1 MYARWIVMPKNSNSG
16 SDLATYIASNA
27 ELLTEQNY
35 TDIDALVFAEMDIYQ
50 LVDDMTQALS
60 DDGKISGGEWL
71 ALGADVIF
79 LGLDVVAA
87 GDIIKAVKVAKVANT
102 EAKAANNVMDE
113 YVSTPENA
121 GMPNAVKRESRD
133 NLILSY

>member
-1 MYARWIVMPKNSNSG
+1 MQGGLLCRKIVIVEVIM
-16 SDLATYIASNA
+16 ATYIASNA

>member
-1 MYARWIVMPKNSNSG
+1 M
-16 SDLATYIASNA
+16 
-27 ELLTEQNY
+27 
-35 TDIDALVFAEMDIYQ
+35 
-50 LVDDMTQALS
+50 
-60 DDGKISGGEWL
+60 

-87 GDIIKAVKVAKVANT
+87 GDIIKAVKVANT

>member
-1 MYARWIVMPKNSNSG
+1 MPKNSNSG
-16 SDLATYIASNA
+16 SNLATYIASNA

>member
-1 MYARWIVMPKNSNSG
+1 
-16 SDLATYIASNA
+16 
-27 ELLTEQNY
+27 
-35 TDIDALVFAEMDIYQ
+35 
-50 LVDDMTQALS
+50 MTQALS

-71 ALGADVIF
+71 ALGVDVIF

-102 EAKAANNVMDE
+102 EGAANNVMDE
-113 YVSTPENA
+113 YVATPENA

>member
-1 MYARWIVMPKNSNSG
+1 MPKNSNSG

-35 TDIDALVFAEMDIYQ
+35 TDIDALVFAEMYIYQ
-50 LVDDMTQALS
+50 LVDDVTQALS

-113 YVSTPENA
+113 YVATPENA

>member
-1 MYARWIVMPKNSNSG
+1 MPKNSNSG

-50 LVDDMTQALS
+50 LVDDVTQALS
-60 DDGKISGGEWL
+60 DDGKISSGEQL

>member
-1 MYARWIVMPKNSNSG
+1 MPKNSNSG
-16 SDLATYIASNA
+16 SDLATYIVSNA

-50 LVDDMTQALS
+50 LVDDVTQALS

>member
-1 MYARWIVMPKNSNSG
+1 MPKNSNSG
-16 SDLATYIASNA
+16 SDHGNIYCKQCGT
-27 ELLTEQNY
+27 
-35 TDIDALVFAEMDIYQ
+35 IDRA
-50 LVDDMTQALS
+50 
-60 DDGKISGGEWL
+60 KISGGEWL

-87 GDIIKAVKVAKVANT
+87 GEIIKAVKVAKVANT

>member
-1 MYARWIVMPKNSNSG
+1 MPKNSNSG
-16 SDLATYIASNA
+16 SDLAIYIASNA

-113 YVSTPENA
+113 YVATPENA

>member
-1 MYARWIVMPKNSNSG
+1 M
-16 SDLATYIASNA
+16 
-27 ELLTEQNY
+27 
-35 TDIDALVFAEMDIYQ
+35 
-50 LVDDMTQALS
+50 VDDVTQALS

-102 EAKAANNVMDE
+102 EAKAA
-113 YVSTPENA
+113 
-121 GMPNAVKRESRD
+121 KRWRSRQQRCYQEGD
-133 NLILSY
+133 RGCRE

>member
-1 MYARWIVMPKNSNSG
+1 MPKNSNSG

-50 LVDDMTQALS
+50 LVDDVTQALS

-113 YVSTPENA
+113 YVATPENA

>member
-1 MYARWIVMPKNSNSG
+1 M
-16 SDLATYIASNA
+16 
-27 ELLTEQNY
+27 
-35 TDIDALVFAEMDIYQ
+35 
-50 LVDDMTQALS
+50 
-60 DDGKISGGEWL
+60 

-113 YVSTPENA
+113 YVATPGNA

>member
-1 MYARWIVMPKNSNSG
+1 MYRIQYKNSTQCG
-16 SDLATYIASNA
+16 T
-27 ELLTEQNY
+27 
-35 TDIDALVFAEMDIYQ
+35 IDRA
-50 LVDDMTQALS
+50 
-60 DDGKISGGEWL
+60 KISGGEWL

-113 YVSTPENA
+113 YVATPENA

>member
-1 MYARWIVMPKNSNSG
+1 MPKNSNSG
-16 SDLATYIASNA
+16 SDLATYIVSNA

-50 LVDDMTQALS
+50 LVDDVTQALS

-113 YVSTPENA
+113 YVATPENA
-121 GMPNAVKRESRD
+121 SMPNAVKRESRD

>member
-1 MYARWIVMPKNSNSG
+1 M
-16 SDLATYIASNA
+16 
-27 ELLTEQNY
+27 
-35 TDIDALVFAEMDIYQ
+35 
-50 LVDDMTQALS
+50 
-60 DDGKISGGEWL
+60 

-113 YVSTPENA
+113 YVATPENA

-133 NLILSY
+133 NLYYLIDQTMGRNTKGNVSIESAAYIVFDSSSVWCNWLFEFSELYAYIIL

>member
-1 MYARWIVMPKNSNSG
+1 MPKNSNSG

-50 LVDDMTQALS
+50 LVDDVTQALS

>member
-1 MYARWIVMPKNSNSG
+1 MPKNSNSG
-16 SDLATYIASNA
+16 SDLATYIVSNA

-50 LVDDMTQALS
+50 LVDDVTQALS

-113 YVSTPENA
+113 YVATPENA